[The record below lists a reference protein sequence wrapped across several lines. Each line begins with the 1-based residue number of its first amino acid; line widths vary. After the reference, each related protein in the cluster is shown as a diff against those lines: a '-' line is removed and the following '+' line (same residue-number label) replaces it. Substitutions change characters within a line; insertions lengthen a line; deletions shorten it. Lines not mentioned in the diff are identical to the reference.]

1 MLPRAK
7 PRGDAVVDTP
17 PAARGLRRVAGAE
30 GEAAEVAVAE
40 GAEGAEEGAVVA
52 ALVIASGA
60 THAGTSRAIALSK
73 ETAGEGVAGVAVAR
87 TEVGAEAGAE
97 AGAGAGSGS
106 GATRRRRTQSPRF
119 SPRMAATRSLTRSR

>member
-52 ALVIASGA
+52 ALVIARGA
-60 THAGTSRAIALSK
+60 TRAGTSRAIALSK

-87 TEVGAEAGAE
+87 TEVGAE

>member
-87 TEVGAEAGAE
+87 TEVGAEAGA
-97 AGAGAGSGS
+97 GAGSGS

>member
-1 MLPRAK
+1 M
-7 PRGDAVVDTP
+7 VDTP

-73 ETAGEGVAGVAVAR
+73 ETAGEGVEGVAVAK
-87 TEVGAEAGAE
+87 TEAGAE
-97 AGAGAGSGS
+97 GGAGAGSGS

>member
-17 PAARGLRRVAGAE
+17 PAARGLRRGAGAE

-87 TEVGAEAGAE
+87 TEVGAEAGA
-97 AGAGAGSGS
+97 GAGSGS